1 MIEEVL
7 KKFSDF
13 KITPLINGASKRKYF
28 RILNNNHNSKI
39 LAIYPNELQESLKRY
54 VFWTKELKA
63 KGFNV
68 PEIYKE
74 ENNYLILE
82 DLGDVN
88 FQSFY
93 NTNSKSFSNFMLI
106 AMKNI
111 VLLQSLNYND
121 YLSVISQKDDA
132 ETAFE
137 KRINLLIRSLDDRE
151 IGDFILGNIQNINGY
166 IDFYKS
172 HSKKLF
178 KSKMVLAISDYQS
191 RNLHIFN
198 KKLYVIDFQDIIL
211 APDVL
216 DLSALLYDPYAGYNP
231 NKIDYYLNLYIKNFN
246 NNLDI
251 DNFYIISVYKLL
263 NAIRVYCDMIY
274 KKNRL
279 FYKAPLKMNFEMLNS
294 LKFLLK

>member
-1 MIEEVL
+1 
-7 KKFSDF
+7 
-13 KITPLINGASKRKYF
+13 
-28 RILNNNHNSKI
+28 
-39 LAIYPNELQESLKRY
+39 
-54 VFWTKELKA
+54 
-63 KGFNV
+63 
-68 PEIYKE
+68 
-74 ENNYLILE
+74 
-82 DLGDVN
+82 
-88 FQSFY
+88 
-93 NTNSKSFSNFMLI
+93 MLI